1 MTQKLPQES
10 LRPGM
15 FISVGPSGFTISGV
29 IGMGQSL
36 PRVVPPDFMGPG
48 NGPLAGQVSLIMA
61 NWLGL
66 WLWGLAF
73 WFFFVSVGAHWS
85 TVRPGHARVGFAMTF
100 YSYIF
105 PNTALTTATFSVAR
119 ALDGNGAINVVGC
132 VMSGLL
138 VCAWMAVFGMM
149 VRAVVR
155 REILWSQKQED
166 REEGGWKAWPGEK
179 RVCEPGCGDEGGGP
193 PPEGLPPVD
202 MDGVVDE
209 KVEEGVQGEVGVARS
224 RRQRK
229 DSAASPESSSSA
241 ATRFV
246 DEIVRS
252 SGTPGRFPRT
262 AEDMV

>member
-1 MTQKLPQES
+1 
-10 LRPGM
+10 
-15 FISVGPSGFTISGV
+15 
-29 IGMGQSL
+29 
-36 PRVVPPDFMGPG
+36 
-48 NGPLAGQVSLIMA
+48 
-61 NWLGL
+61 
-66 WLWGLAF
+66 
-73 WFFFVSVGAHWS
+73 
-85 TVRPGHARVGFAMTF
+85 MTF

-155 REILWSQKQED
+155 REVLWPQKQED

-179 RVCEPGCGDEGGGP
+179 RVCEPGCGDDGGVP

-209 KVEEGVQGEVGVARS
+209 KFEEGVQSEVGVARS

-252 SGTPGRFPRT
+252 SGTPGRSPRT